1 MNDGTMRNLNLAFR
15 FALEMLVLLAL
26 FLFGSGASD
35 NLLIALPVAIGLVAI
50 VMAIWGLFV
59 SPKASH
65 RLPDPSRLGLE
76 LAIFFIAALAFGF
89 AVGWVVAILFGLAA
103 LTSLAL
109 MFMLGQRG
117 R

>member
-1 MNDGTMRNLNLAFR
+1 VNDATMRNLNLAFR
-15 FALEMLVLLAL
+15 FVLELLVLLAL
-26 FLFGSGASD
+26 FLFGMGASD
-35 NLLIALPVAIGLVAI
+35 DLLIALPVAIVLVAI

-59 SPKASH
+59 SPRASH
-65 RLPDPSRLGLE
+65 RLSDPSRLGLE
-76 LAIFFIAALAFGF
+76 LAIFFIGVLAFGL
-89 AVGWVVAILFGLAA
+89 AVGWVVAVLFGLAV

>member
-1 MNDGTMRNLNLAFR
+1 MSDGTMRNLNLAFR

-26 FLFGSGASD
+26 FLFGLGASD
-35 NLLIALPVAIGLVAI
+35 DLLIALPVAIGLMAI

-59 SPKASH
+59 SPQASH

-76 LAIFFIAALAFGF
+76 LAIFFIAVLAFGF
-89 AVGWVVAILFGLAA
+89 AVGWIVAVLFGLAV